1 METTVQTTMQQEII
15 LVTANQAQ
23 FQTQDLTQ
31 VKGLT
36 QAQGSLIFKRC
47 NLL

>member
-1 METTVQTTMQQEII
+1 
-15 LVTANQAQ
+15 
-23 FQTQDLTQ
+23 

-47 NLL
+47 NLLWQQKLTYPSNYFFLIKFTPN